1 MNSPIVLILR
11 RIESELSCSRGAV
24 VRVNSGA
31 CSVFRVRSCVSP
43 NEPVKRTTLLYVS
56 FIVNRSSRSMG
67 SSVSSVVKLGGIRPL
82 DVEGLH
88 I

>member
-1 MNSPIVLILR
+1 MILR
-11 RIESELSCSRGAV
+11 RIESELSCRGAV
-24 VRVNSGA
+24 VRVTFGA
-31 CSVFRVRSCVSP
+31 HVCFISEPLDRMCVSSC
-43 NEPVKRTTLLYVS
+43 EPVNRTTLLYVS